1 LLVTSPR
8 NGVVSA
14 VSCWK
19 VEICRL
25 QATGLFYWVYSKT
38 FIVYTIKTTLASLFK
53 KTTASKQQT
62 SRLIRKSMQRS

>member
-1 LLVTSPR
+1 MHLLVTSSR
-8 NGVVSA
+8 NGVVSE

-53 KTTASKQQT
+53 KKLLPQNSKHQD
-62 SRLIRKSMQRS
+62 